1 VNGKESSAD
10 LTEGI
15 DVVPA
20 TEMELLIEELT
31 EDEDSSS
38 DISSIDELTDGIGSG
53 SCKLVVEDWVDL
65 HLVMKSQNVETQLS
79 LVSS

>member
-1 VNGKESSAD
+1 MNGKESSAD

-38 DISSIDELTDGIGSG
+38 DISSIDELTDGVGSG
-53 SCKLVVEDWVDL
+53 SCKLVVKDWVDL